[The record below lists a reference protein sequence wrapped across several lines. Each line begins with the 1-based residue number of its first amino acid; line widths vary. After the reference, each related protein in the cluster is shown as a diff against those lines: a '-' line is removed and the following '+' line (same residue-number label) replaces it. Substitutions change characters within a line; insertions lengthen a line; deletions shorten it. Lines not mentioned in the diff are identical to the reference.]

1 MEADTAAVF
10 DALDKCITAEKK
22 SALPETIGGVK
33 IWSEEERAKF
43 FRRKHKMVIPLLDE
57 WNELSCGAIGRIG
70 PVLTIARDAERGPD
84 GKISLESFVR
94 CYEESAKERDKE
106 LAILAN
112 GTEAEKKKLAEKYP
126 DVDEVNLQAAI
137 RTSHGHTYDEIAAQ
151 AKHMYDVI
159 NYGMGEF
166 CKPHQYDIETI
177 TNLYISRIYD
187 ATLTGFAREEKASEW
202 LNTVLRPKGYTI
214 KESDYQTDV
223 TEGIDFELY
232 YKGRLVGGVQV
243 KGYNYSN
250 CNVRGEVTSHVRL
263 SQQHKNYKARTG
275 AEILFCYVEDYKG
288 LLQVRNANEIV
299 RISNE
304 IKERI
309 DAKAAKEKAQ
319 PRRDR
324 TVIRT
329 AHGYDR

>member
-1 MEADTAAVF
+1 MEADTTAAF
-10 DALDKCITAEKK
+10 DALDKQKAAEKK
-22 SALPETIGGVK
+22 PALPDKIGGVK
-33 IWSEEERAKF
+33 IWSEAERAKF
-43 FRRKHKMVIPLLDE
+43 FRRKHKSVIPLLDE

-70 PVLTIARDAERGPD
+70 PVLTLARNAERGPD
-84 GKISLESFVR
+84 GKISLDSFVR
-94 CYEESAKERDKE
+94 CYEESAKERDRE
-106 LAILAN
+106 LEILAH

-166 CKPHQYDIETI
+166 CKPHQFDIETI
-177 TNLYISRIYD
+177 MNLYISRIYD
-187 ATLTGFAREEKASEW
+187 ATIIGYAREEKAMEW
-202 LNTVLRPKGYTI
+202 LSTVLEPKGYTI

-232 YKGRLVGGVQV
+232 YRGRLCGGVQV

-250 CNVRGEVTSHVRL
+250 CTVKGEVTSHARL

-275 AEILFCYVEDYKG
+275 AEIIFCYIEDYKG
-288 LLQVRNANEIV
+288 LLHVRNANEII

-309 DAKAAKEKAQ
+309 DAETEKRKVE
-319 PRRDR
+319 PRRE
-324 TVIRT
+324 RT
-329 AHGYDR
+329 AKRVVRNLER